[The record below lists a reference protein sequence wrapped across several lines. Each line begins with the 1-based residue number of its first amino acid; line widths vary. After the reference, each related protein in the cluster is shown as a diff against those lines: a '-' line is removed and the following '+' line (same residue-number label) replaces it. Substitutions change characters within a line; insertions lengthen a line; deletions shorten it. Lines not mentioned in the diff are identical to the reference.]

1 VVHGKSLGPLVTP
14 AVMKKSKMKKQ
25 RQIEKDGLIVTHFG
39 GLHSYKDA
47 EEALNELRE
56 INKGKKQIY
65 EIVINDDDIKLD
77 FNRAEE
83 QNVNEKVKSTF
94 EKFERG
100 ALAVVAR
107 HDFVFGLSRMLEI
120 NIGNE
125 QIAVA
130 VFRSEDLARKWIQ
143 EMRAMHNQALNSDG

>member
-1 VVHGKSLGPLVTP
+1 
-14 AVMKKSKMKKQ
+14 MKKQ

-39 GLHSYKDA
+39 GLHTYEDA
-47 EEALNELRE
+47 AEALNELLE

-77 FNRAEE
+77 FTRVEE
-83 QNVNEKVKSTF
+83 QLIFGKVKSTF
-94 EKFERG
+94 ENFDHG
-100 ALAVVAR
+100 ALAVVAN
-107 HDFVFGLSRMLEI
+107 HDIVFGLSRMLAITIE
-120 NIGNE
+120 NE
-125 QIAVA
+125 QIAVS